1 MFARKSIIWQI
12 FPQYI
17 VLILISLIIVTLYAT
32 DALKNIYLQRT
43 RTDLKSS
50 GQLISRILSSDIAA
64 SKINTINHEI
74 EILSRELEIRITVI
88 LPDGTVI
95 ADSEEDY
102 RLMEN
107 HADRLEIR
115 KAYQGSVGSSIRF
128 SVTLNQDMLYV
139 AVPVIQTTK
148 TIAVVRTSMPAAD
161 LSQALNKI
169 YQKITF
175 TGILV
180 IFIAGMIG
188 FGYTYFLNKPIQ
200 AIKLGARRIGNGEL
214 NHRMFITKPVE
225 LKNLA
230 ESMNKMADQLEN
242 RIAIIT
248 RQRNELEAILSSM
261 VEAVLVVDTEERIIR
276 MNHAMSK
283 LLEVTPKD
291 ATGKDIQTVFRNIAL
306 QRFIRKTLNS
316 QKPGE
321 EELIIINEKEQTV
334 QAHGT
339 LLKDAAEKTI
349 GGLIVLNDITR
360 QKSLED
366 IRRQFVANVSHEL
379 KTPITAIHGFVE
391 TLREGAIHDTKKAPE
406 FLEIIMKHT
415 DRLNTIIEDL
425 LNLSRIEQDSE
436 KGEISLQVT
445 SVRQVLQ
452 EAITLCLNKATEKNI
467 ELTLQADSGVKVK
480 INTPL
485 LTQAMVNLIDN
496 AIKYNPE
503 GTNVS
508 IQAIRKNSQ
517 MLILV
522 KDNGIGI
529 PHADIPR
536 IFERFYRVDK
546 ARSRQLGGTGLG
558 LSIVKHIVQA
568 HRGTITVESKPG
580 EGSTFTLSLPSVKL

>member
-17 VLILISLIIVTLYAT
+17 LLILISLIIVTLYAT
-32 DALKNIYLQRT
+32 DALKNIYLHRI
-43 RTDLKSS
+43 RTDLKSR
-50 GQLISRILSSDIAA
+50 GRLIGRILTSDISAGE
-64 SKINTINHEI
+64 INTINREI
-74 EILSRELEIRITVI
+74 EALAKENDIRISVI
-88 LPDGTVI
+88 LTDGKVI

-102 RLMEN
+102 RFMEN
-107 HADRLEIR
+107 HADRPEIR
-115 KAYQGSVGSSIRF
+115 EAFETRVGSSIRY
-128 SVTLNQDMLYV
+128 SVTLNKNMLYV
-139 AVPVIQTTK
+139 AVPVIRNDEV
-148 TIAVVRTSMPAAD
+148 IAFIRTSMPAAD
-161 LSQALNKI
+161 LSHALHEIYRKI
-169 YQKITF
+169 AF

-188 FGYTYFLNKPIQ
+188 LGYTYFLNKPIQ

-214 NHRMFITKPVE
+214 NHRLYITKPIE

-230 ESMNKMADQLEN
+230 ESMNKMADQLEE
-242 RIAIIT
+242 RIDIIT
-248 RQRNELEAILSSM
+248 QQRNELEAILTSM

-283 LLEVTPKD
+283 LLDVNTKD

-306 QRFIRKTLNS
+306 QRFIRETLNS
-316 QKPGE
+316 RKPRE
-321 EELIIINEKEQTV
+321 EELIVTSETERTV

-339 LLKDAAEKTI
+339 LLKDASENTI

-379 KTPITAIHGFVE
+379 KTPVTAIHGFVE
-391 TLREGAIHDTKKAPE
+391 TLREGAIHDKKKAPE
-406 FLEIIMKHT
+406 FLQIIMKHT

-436 KGEISLQVT
+436 KGEISLKVT
-445 SVRQVLQ
+445 SVRQVMQ
-452 EAITLCLNKATEKNI
+452 EAVSLCLNKAAEKNI
-467 ELTLQADSGVKVK
+467 ELTLQAKSGLKAK
-480 INTPL
+480 LNPPL
-485 LTQAMVNLIDN
+485 LTQAVVNLIDN
-496 AIKYNPE
+496 AIKYSPE
-503 GTNVS
+503 GSSIS
-508 IQAIRKNSQ
+508 IQALRQQDHLNIQ
-517 MLILV
+517 V

-529 PHADIPR
+529 PHTDIPR

-558 LSIVKHIVQA
+558 LSIVKHIIQA
-568 HRGTITVESKPG
+568 HGGTITVDSQPG
-580 EGSTFTLSLPSVKL
+580 EGSTFTLSITMI